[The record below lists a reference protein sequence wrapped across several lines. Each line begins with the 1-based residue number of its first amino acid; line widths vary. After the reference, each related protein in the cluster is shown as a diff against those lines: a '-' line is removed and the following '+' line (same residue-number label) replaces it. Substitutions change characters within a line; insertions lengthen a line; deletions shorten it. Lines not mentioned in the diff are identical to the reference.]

1 MVQCYNFPEDPGNIR
16 SQWRP
21 FFLFGHT
28 VAFDFAKEIYRSI
41 DILVTAVSLR
51 AYQFERSASL
61 RSFTAR
67 VAGNR
72 AP

>member
-1 MVQCYNFPEDPGNIR
+1 MVQRYNFPEDPWDIR
-16 SQWRP
+16 SQRRP

-41 DILVTAVSLR
+41 DILVTAVSAR

-61 RSFTAR
+61 CSFTAR